1 MLNWDR
7 LRGMVVFASVVE
19 SGSMTSA
26 ADKLGMTASAVSQHI
41 RQLEQSLGVTL
52 LHRSTRK
59 LTLSEAGRHFY
70 PGTAAMISAV
80 REAEEGLQILRDQPV
95 GEVKITAPLGLS
107 HGPLNG
113 VLIPFMQQYPGL
125 KITLDCSDAERDLI
139 AEGYDLAIRFG
150 PLKDSALVAQ
160 RLTSCRMMAV
170 ATPAYLDNAGIPQ
183 QPEQLMQLRWILSQP
198 QTSLS
203 LQHTH
208 GQRWQG
214 KVKAHLVGSDILLQ
228 RQWCLAH
235 MGVSIQPYSEI
246 IELLADETLVPV
258 LPDWQSPSAGL
269 YAVTPGKDI
278 PAKVKMI
285 IDALKLF
292 FRKYE

>member
-1 MLNWDR
+1 
-7 LRGMVVFASVVE
+7 
-19 SGSMTSA
+19 
-26 ADKLGMTASAVSQHI
+26 
-41 RQLEQSLGVTL
+41 
-52 LHRSTRK
+52 
-59 LTLSEAGRHFY
+59 
-70 PGTAAMISAV
+70 
-80 REAEEGLQILRDQPV
+80 
-95 GEVKITAPLGLS
+95 
-107 HGPLNG
+107 
-113 VLIPFMQQYPGL
+113 
-125 KITLDCSDAERDLI
+125 
-139 AEGYDLAIRFG
+139 
-150 PLKDSALVAQ
+150 
-160 RLTSCRMMAV
+160 MAV

-214 KVKAHLVGSDILLQ
+214 KVKAQLVGSDILLQ